1 MPSRLALGC
10 QIKEICISTEL
21 ECHRAAMAAAHND
34 FILLWMHRSGIA
46 LNFVLTL
53 VGRPVFIYGSFV
65 ALFAIISHE
74 CTLISCVCVLLF
86 IVHVCFLLFNDIL
99 IFYNLQAHIYFD
111 GEFSH
116 GYCSRK
122 RGDSI

>member
-1 MPSRLALGC
+1 
-10 QIKEICISTEL
+10 
-21 ECHRAAMAAAHND
+21 MAAAHND